1 MAFPSFFLVPGAGKR
16 KHSENEVGKMVVDVL
31 CFVVLL
37 PHLNHT
43 TVFWVNVSLQI
54 DSFYA
59 HANEA
64 FFQR

>member
-1 MAFPSFFLVPGAGKR
+1 MG
-16 KHSENEVGKMVVDVL
+16 VDFL

-43 TVFWVNVSLQI
+43 AVVWVNVSLQI

-59 HANEA
+59 RAKEA
-64 FFQR
+64 LFQRYRLTCDG

>member
-1 MAFPSFFLVPGAGKR
+1 
-16 KHSENEVGKMVVDVL
+16 MVVDVL